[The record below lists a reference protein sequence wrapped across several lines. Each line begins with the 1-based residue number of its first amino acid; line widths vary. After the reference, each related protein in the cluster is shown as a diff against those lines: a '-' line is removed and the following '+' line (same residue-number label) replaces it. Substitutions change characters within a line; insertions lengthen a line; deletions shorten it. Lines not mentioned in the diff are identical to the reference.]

1 MVSLFA
7 NTAGSQTQRKQKRN
21 IMPVKPEFT
30 PYYFYFVTTSAVGR
44 AHLFRRDVI
53 KRIILDSLHHIRT
66 TRGVKLFVFVI
77 MPNHIHIIAQFND
90 DYPLADI
97 MRDFK
102 KFTARQIYRHFQAE
116 ENNKVLSLLQK
127 EGKRVKQEY
136 KVWEDD
142 YDARD
147 VFSIEFLQQKMDYI
161 HHNPCQSQWKLVE
174 LPEQYLWSTASY
186 YLDDKPCII
195 PIDDVREFLV

>member
-1 MVSLFA
+1 
-7 NTAGSQTQRKQKRN
+7 
-21 IMPVKPEFT
+21 MPVKPEFT
-30 PYYFYFVTTSAVGR
+30 SHHFYFVTTTAVGH

-77 MPNHIHIIAQFND
+77 MLNHIHIIAQFTD
-90 DYPLADI
+90 EYPLADM

-116 ENNKVLSLLQK
+116 GNTKVISLLEK
-127 EGKRVKQEY
+127 EGKKVKQEY
-136 KVWEDD
+136 KVWEDN

-161 HHNPCQSQWKLVE
+161 HQNPCQSQWKLAE
-174 LPEQYLWSTASY
+174 SPEQYLWSTAGF
-186 YLDDKPCII
+186 YLDEKPCVI
-195 PIDDVREFLV
+195 PIDDVRDYL